1 MQRQGGVVKRGV
13 GIAAHSFGIGG
24 AGDKAKLA
32 IEINPDD
39 GITVYAASADPGE
52 GNDSMLAQIAAH
64 QLKVPLDKIRL
75 YTRDTDKTVLMGP
88 AAGSRMTFMAGHAL
102 LNAIA
107 NLETAMAEA
116 GSRTYADLV
125 KAGKPTRYDG
135 IQQEPRPGGI
145 DKQTGQGNAQ
155 VTEVHNIQMAEVEVE
170 HRRPGRPSPQDDRR
184 RGRGDDHQPAR
195 LRGPAGRGHGPGRRL
210 CPPGGIRPRPDER
223 LESIQFPTIRDT
235 FDIEDRSPCRRPAR
249 TARWGDR
256 HRGDDDGLHRSG
268 GHQCH
273 LQRLRRQGL
282 QPARYPGQSEG
293 GLAGK

>member
-1 MQRQGGVVKRGV
+1 MNARGGVVKRGV
-13 GIAAHSFGIGG
+13 GIAAFSFGIGA

-39 GITVYAASADPGE
+39 SFTVYAASADPGE

-116 GSRTYADLV
+116 GSRTHEGLV

-135 IQQEPRPGGI
+135 IQQNPGPGGI

-155 VTEVHNIQMAEVEVE
+155 VTEVHNIQMAEVEVDTKT
-170 HRRPGRPSPQDDRR
+170 G
-184 RGRGDDHQPAR
+184 ATKV
-195 LRGPAGRGHGPGRRL
+195 LRMTVAVDAGTIINPHAFEGQL
-210 CPPGGIRPRPDER
+210 DGGMDQGVGYALREQYVLGQTSDF
-223 LESIQFPTIRDT
+223 ESIRISTIRDI
-235 FDIEDRSPCRRPAR
+235 FDIEAITLQTPRSNGPLGATGIGEMTMISTAPAV
-249 TARWGDR
+249 TNAIYNACGARV
-256 HRGDDDGLHRSG
+256 HSL
-268 GHQCH
+268 
-273 LQRLRRQGL
+273 
-282 QPARYPGQSEG
+282 PATPDKVKAA
-293 GLAGK
+293 LAGK